1 MIKQDWKIDRDERLR
16 ILNLHESATK
26 NLYIIKEQTETKKT
40 INFGDTFASGQSDL
54 TPEFQSAVSAKVK
67 EITEFIK
74 RQKLKSV
81 DIIIQ
86 PGESRVTNQP
96 PYSTVGSL
104 AMARANSI
112 MNYLNKVLPNLLSF
126 TPKITISEPLIG
138 KTKYSIGDNK
148 DDPKYR
154 DEQFVNVIVD
164 VTTKNN
170 PNPTIEPYKREGNM
184 GESIFMNDYLIGFIK
199 FPVVRTSN
207 IKDAGIQDPTKQN
220 LTFTEIKKDTVPTQ
234 IIAQYEIPWQW
245 WNSGRNYATTNT
257 ISQNDLTK
265 IRSFKKLS

>member
-1 MIKQDWKIDRDERLR
+1 MINQTWNIDDSERVR
-16 ILNLHESATK
+16 ILQLHENATK
-26 NLYIIKEQTETKKT
+26 KLYLIKEQIETKKT
-40 INFGDTFASGQSDL
+40 IDFGDTFASGQSDL

-74 RQKLKSV
+74 GQKLKSAN
-81 DIIIQ
+81 IIIQ

-126 TPKITISEPLIG
+126 TPKITISEPIIG
-138 KTKYSIGDNK
+138 KTPYSIGDNK

-154 DEQFVNVIVD
+154 EEQFVNVIVD

-170 PNPTIEPYKREGNM
+170 PSPKPYKRESDM
-184 GESIFMNDYLIGFIK
+184 GQSIFMDNYLIGFIK
-199 FPVVRTSN
+199 FPVARTSN

>member
-1 MIKQDWKIDRDERLR
+1 MVKQDWKIDRDERLR

-74 RQKLKSV
+74 GKKSKSV

-96 PYSTVGSL
+96 PFTTVGSL
-104 AMARANSI
+104 SMARANSI
-112 MNYLNKVLPNLLSF
+112 MTYLNKVLPNLLSF
-126 TPKITISEPLIG
+126 TPNIKISEPIIG
-138 KTKYSIGDNK
+138 KTLYVKGNDKN
-148 DDPKYR
+148 DPRYR
-154 DEQFVNVIVD
+154 AEQFVNVIVD
-164 VTTKNN
+164 TTIKNT
-170 PNPTIEPYKREGNM
+170 PNPTIEPYKREDNM
-184 GESIFMNDYLIGFIK
+184 GESIFMNNYLIGFIK
-199 FPVVRTSN
+199 FPVVRTSD

-220 LTFTEIKKDTVPTQ
+220 LIFTEIKKDTVPTQ

-245 WNSGRNYATTNT
+245 WNKDRNYATTNT

-265 IRSFKKLS
+265 IRSFKKLP